1 VCATV
6 RALVSQRLLIAFAP
20 AQPMYFWSHKETR
33 EIALSS
39 STPGWQGC
47 TPNIVEIRSLCLRR
61 QRIFLSLPDLEKSG
75 MLSCRTAACK

>member
-1 VCATV
+1 
-6 RALVSQRLLIAFAP
+6 
-20 AQPMYFWSHKETR
+20 MYSGLTKETS
-33 EIALSS
+33 EIQLSS

-61 QRIFLSLPDLEKSG
+61 QRILLSLPDLEKSG